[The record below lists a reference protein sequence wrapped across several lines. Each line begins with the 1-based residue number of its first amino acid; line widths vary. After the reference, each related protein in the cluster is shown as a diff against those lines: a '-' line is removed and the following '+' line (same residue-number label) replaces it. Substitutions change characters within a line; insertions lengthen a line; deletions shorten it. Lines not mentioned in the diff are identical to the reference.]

1 MKAGGRMTGQKKY
14 VRKNP
19 MRSSKGFRENQAC
32 YGDMGRRESK
42 DEPEMITGI
51 REKRMLSVT

>member
-1 MKAGGRMTGQKKY
+1 MTGQKKY